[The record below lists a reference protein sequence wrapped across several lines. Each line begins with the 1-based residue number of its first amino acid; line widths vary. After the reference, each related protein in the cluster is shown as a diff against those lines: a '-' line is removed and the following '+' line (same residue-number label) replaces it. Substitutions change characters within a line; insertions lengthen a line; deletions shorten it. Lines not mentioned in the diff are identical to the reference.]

1 MFHLLL
7 EVQKLPEILE
17 FYHGPEKTERSEA
30 IYAYSSRKRRDLGGN
45 GKDALLTTLNF
56 LI

>member
-17 FYHGPEKTERSEA
+17 FCHGPEKTERSEA

-45 GKDALLTTLNF
+45 GKDALLTALKF

>member
-1 MFHLLL
+1 MIDFGFFFFLYLHA
-7 EVQKLPEILE
+7 E
-17 FYHGPEKTERSEA
+17 FCHGPEKTERSEA

-45 GKDALLTTLNF
+45 GKDALLTALKF